1 VADESLF
8 EESWA
13 VDSPAAALAVRQRAR
28 ELALALGFGA
38 RASEAVTIAVSELA
52 NNIVDHAKS
61 GHILIRTVRDGTRV
75 CVVIVAGDRGPGI
88 ADIDWALTD
97 GCSSAGGL
105 GCGLPAVRRL
115 MDEFRIDSVVGRGT
129 EITVRK
135 WLAGPDAEGQ
145 RRPDEN
151 ARS

>member
-1 VADESLF
+1 MADEVRA
-8 EESWA
+8 EESWV
-13 VDSPAAALAVRQRAR
+13 VDSSAVALAVRQRAR
-28 ELALALGFGA
+28 EVALELGFGA
-38 RASEAVTIAVSELA
+38 KASEAVTIAVSELA
-52 NNIVDHAKS
+52 NNIVDHAGS
-61 GHILIRTVRDGTRV
+61 GHILIRTVRDEARI
-75 CVVIVAGDRGPGI
+75 CVVIVARDRGPGI

-135 WLAGPDAEGQ
+135 WLAGPT
-145 RRPDEN
+145 
-151 ARS
+151 